1 MAKLKD
7 VAAFLDERLNIA
19 KFRSDASNNGLQFE
33 GGQDVFKAVFAVD
46 ASHALFTT
54 AADLD
59 ADFIFV
65 HHGISWGGSLKRILS
80 LDAKRVAM
88 LAANSISLYGA
99 HLPLDAHTEI
109 GHNALLARMMKL
121 ENPSPFGEYDSYNI
135 GFQGMLPKEMTVKGL
150 AKLLD
155 GALLS
160 EGPYHIFGDPERK
173 IMRVGAISGGGA
185 YPAVFSELYALG
197 IDCLVTGEMTHEAYH
212 YALEAGVS
220 VLSMGHYRSETP
232 GVDAVMQEV
241 REHFD
246 IETEFLDLPTGL

>member
-99 HLPLDAHTEI
+99 HLPLDAHPEI

-121 ENPSPFGEYDSYNI
+121 ENPSPFGEYDSLQHRFSGNAPE
-135 GFQGMLPKEMTVKGL
+135 GNDGQRTGKASGL
-150 AKLLD
+150 ATCFPRVLT
-155 GALLS
+155 
-160 EGPYHIFGDPERK
+160 IFSVILNGKSCVSGRFPAAELIRRCSVNC
-173 IMRVGAISGGGA
+173 MRSASIA
-185 YPAVFSELYALG
+185 W
-197 IDCLVTGEMTHEAYH
+197 
-212 YALEAGVS
+212 
-220 VLSMGHYRSETP
+220 
-232 GVDAVMQEV
+232 
-241 REHFD
+241 
-246 IETEFLDLPTGL
+246 

>member
-99 HLPLDAHTEI
+99 HLPLDAHPEI

-121 ENPSPFGEYDSYNI
+121 EKPSPFGEYDSYNI
-135 GFQGMLPKEMTVKGL
+135 GFQGTLPKEMTVKGL

-155 GALLS
+155 
-160 EGPYHIFGDPERK
+160 
-173 IMRVGAISGGGA
+173 GA